1 MIIILLVQQRQ
12 PPLVLTTT
20 SPFLKIIIYPANGLL
35 SYGVSPLN
43 IFRNIVTQVHK
54 FMNPLP
60 TSYAVYNLHKL
71 LIAHLAPHVPSFRE
85 REILPTYGKLELNKI
100 RPSEISFRLSILR
113 AFAIPFS
120 EHIQNPTKWNWIKTG
135 SLDKNY
141 LRWNHLLEW
150 HTPHFNQKTI
160 NFIQHRSRHRNGHL
174 LRYFEDDCLA
184 ARLLM
189 PSAVGFF
196 RRSVPFPLAALQHL
210 SMNRSGPRGHHYHAA
225 IKSCLLFASWLNFV
239 P

>member
-1 MIIILLVQQRQ
+1 MQFPIEFVHGIVRKSYWCLCFGRCIIFRLLFYSPPQTPMTLPPLGFRIQHLFGGHSSRLMIIILLVQQRQ

-120 EHIQNPTKWNWIKTG
+120 EHIQNPTK
-135 SLDKNY
+135 
-141 LRWNHLLEW
+141 
-150 HTPHFNQKTI
+150 
-160 NFIQHRSRHRNGHL
+160 
-174 LRYFEDDCLA
+174 
-184 ARLLM
+184 
-189 PSAVGFF
+189 
-196 RRSVPFPLAALQHL
+196 
-210 SMNRSGPRGHHYHAA
+210 
-225 IKSCLLFASWLNFV
+225 
-239 P
+239 